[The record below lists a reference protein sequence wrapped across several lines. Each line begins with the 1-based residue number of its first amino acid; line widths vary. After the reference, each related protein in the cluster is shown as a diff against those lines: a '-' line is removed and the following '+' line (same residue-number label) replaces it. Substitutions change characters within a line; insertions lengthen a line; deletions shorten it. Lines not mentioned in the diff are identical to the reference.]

1 MAAFK
6 FETVGDQKCEVD
18 KATKMTV
25 EDAEN
30 EREKEADEDAGFIFV
45 EKQNVEADEEWTLVD
60 SEETEVGFAGLLS

>member
-1 MAAFK
+1 
-6 FETVGDQKCEVD
+6 
-18 KATKMTV
+18 MTV